1 MSRVLARRKPLMG
14 QNIVIGKMFFKKRK
28 KGYALLTAIVAVNI
42 FAILALTARSMWE
55 TEAQLDLEEELL
67 YRARQYK
74 TAIELYLKKNVNVYP
89 TNLEILYEKKCLRKL
104 FKDPMTESGEWNIV
118 MRGGTGGQKGL
129 LLVPEAMVEQYITK
143 ARIVGV
149 CSTSIE
155 EGIREYRGKKRYCEW
170 AVYVGEKLDKD
181 MPELKF
187 VGDAREEE
195 RGEGGREERGEDLE

>member
-1 MSRVLARRKPLMG
+1 MSRASARGKPLMG
-14 QNIVIGKMFFKKRK
+14 QNTMSGKMFFKEQK
-28 KGYALLTAIVAVNI
+28 KGYALLAAIIAVNI

-55 TEAQLDLEEELL
+55 TESQLDLEDELL
-67 YRARQYK
+67 FRARQYK

-89 TNLEILYEKKCLRKL
+89 KNLKILYEKKFLRKL

-118 MRGGTGGQKGL
+118 MRGGIGRKKGL
-129 LLVPEAMVEQYITK
+129 LLVPEEMVEQYIDK

-155 EGIREYRGKKRYCEW
+155 EGIRVYRGKKRYCEW
-170 AVYVGEKLDKD
+170 AVYVGEKVDKE

-187 VGDAREEE
+187 VGE
-195 RGEGGREERGEDLE
+195 GREEGREGERG